1 MCYSVTSTIK
11 EHMGLFTFYLGYRHG
26 KKKAARRR
34 AREEWATQDWSTED
48 WSDDDPECESCGY
61 LASQHD
67 DEGTCPSYS

>member
-34 AREEWATQDWSTED
+34 AREEWATQDWS
-48 WSDDDPECESCGY
+48 DDDPECESCGY

>member
-1 MCYSVTSTIK
+1 MCYSVIFTRK

-34 AREEWATQDWSTED
+34 AREEWAAQE